1 MKDEIRIL
9 ILEDVAA
16 DVVMINHELRKAR
29 LNFRSKRVETK
40 DEFLQQLEHHS
51 PDVILSDHGLPGFDG
66 FTALAIAKDKCPD
79 VPFIFVTSA
88 LGEELTIETFESGA
102 TDYVLKNRL
111 SNLAPAM
118 QRALREAEEKRKRLE
133 VEEALCKSEERFR
146 MLVAGVKDYAIFML
160 DADGN
165 VNSWNAGAEWMKGY
179 RAEEIIGHHFSR
191 FYTRE
196 DVQKHLP
203 DHALRNAAAEGRYEE
218 EGWRLGKGGSKF
230 LAHVVITALRDKV
243 GQLCGFA
250 HVTRDI
256 TERRAADEA
265 LRKSEQLYRTLA
277 GSIPGGGVAV
287 FDQELRHLV
296 VEGPEVLEA
305 LGLSKATL
313 EGKTPREVFPPES
326 CARIEPVYRAAL
338 SGTNVILEAP
348 YRNRA
353 YLVQAVPLRNGEGRI
368 HAGMVMGLD
377 ITERKATEDK
387 LRKLNEDL
395 EERVRERT
403 SALEAAN
410 KELDAFNYSVSHD
423 LRTPLRHID
432 GFVQLLQTNAADKLD
447 RQSLRHLQTIVESA
461 KQMGGLI
468 DALLAFS
475 RMGRVK
481 LRATKLSLEDLVKAA
496 RQDLQG
502 PTEGRKIE
510 WVIQLLPDVQGDPV
524 LLRQAMVNLISNALK
539 YTRTRPE
546 ARIEIGASQTE
557 TEMVVFVR
565 DNGVGFDMKY
575 AGKLFGV
582 FQRLHRNAE
591 FEGTGIGLANV
602 RRIIQRH
609 GGRTWA
615 EGALD
620 GGATF
625 YFSLPKPREVADEPK
640 ETRPGGG

>member
-1 MKDEIRIL
+1 
-9 ILEDVAA
+9 
-16 DVVMINHELRKAR
+16 
-29 LNFRSKRVETK
+29 
-40 DEFLQQLEHHS
+40 
-51 PDVILSDHGLPGFDG
+51 
-66 FTALAIAKDKCPD
+66 
-79 VPFIFVTSA
+79 
-88 LGEELTIETFESGA
+88 
-102 TDYVLKNRL
+102 
-111 SNLAPAM
+111 
-118 QRALREAEEKRKRLE
+118 
-133 VEEALCKSEERFR
+133 
-146 MLVAGVKDYAIFML
+146 ML
-160 DADGN
+160 DPDGLI
-165 VNSWNAGAEWMKGY
+165 NSWNAGAEWMKGY
-179 RAEEIIGHHFSR
+179 RAEEIVGHHFSR

-196 DVQKHLP
+196 DVQKHRP
-203 DHALRNAAAEGRYEE
+203 DLALSTAAAEGRYEE

-230 LAHVVITALRDKV
+230 LAHVVITALRDEM

-250 HVTRDI
+250 HVTQNI
-256 TERRAADEA
+256 TERRAAEEA

-287 FDQELRHLV
+287 FDQDLRHLV
-296 VEGPEVLEA
+296 VEGQEVLEA

-313 EGKTPREVFPPES
+313 EGKTLWEVFPPKS
-326 CARIEPVYRAAL
+326 CARMEPVYRAAL

-348 YRNRA
+348 YRNRT
-353 YLVQAVPLRNGEGRI
+353 YLVQAVPLRNGEGKI

-403 SALEAAN
+403 AALEAAN
-410 KELDAFNYSVSHD
+410 NALDAFNYSVAHA
-423 LRTPLRHID
+423 LRAPLRHID
-432 GFVQLLQTNAADKLD
+432 GFAQLLQVNAADKLD
-447 RQSLRHLQTIVESA
+447 RQSLGHLQTIVESA

-475 RMGRVK
+475 RMGRAK
-481 LRATKLSLEDLVKAA
+481 LRATKLSLDDLVRAA
-496 RQDLQG
+496 RKDLEG

-510 WVIQLLPDVQGDPV
+510 WVIQPLPNVQGDPV
-524 LLRQAMVNLISNALK
+524 LLRQAMVNLISNAIK
-539 YTRTRPE
+539 YTRTRPK

-557 TEMVVFVR
+557 TEMVAFVR

-582 FQRLHRNAE
+582 FQRLHHSAE

-615 EGALD
+615 EGSLD

-625 YFSLPKPREVADEPK
+625 YFSLPKPAEVTDAPE
-640 ETRPGGG
+640 ETGPDGG